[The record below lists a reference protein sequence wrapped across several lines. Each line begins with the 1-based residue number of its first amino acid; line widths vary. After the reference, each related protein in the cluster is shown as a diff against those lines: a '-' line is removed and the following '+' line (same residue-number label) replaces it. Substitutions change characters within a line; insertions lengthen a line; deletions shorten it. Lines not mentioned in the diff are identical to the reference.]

1 MNHDRLRRLL
11 VVVRVTILA
20 LLYVCLIVQV
30 EAQQALG
37 PTVEELGRRIQTMEN
52 LDLAQR
58 LTRLETSSETNG
70 RVLIAIL
77 VAVIIQFLH
86 GLIERFGKKST

>member
-1 MNHDRLRRLL
+1 MNSHRLRRFLL
-11 VVVRVTILA
+11 AVRVSILG
-20 LLYVCLIVQV
+20 LLYVLLVIQV

-37 PTVEELGRRIQTMEN
+37 PTVEELSRRIQTMEN

-58 LTRLETSSETNG
+58 LTRLETSAETNG

-77 VAVIIQFLH
+77 VAVIVQFLH
-86 GLIERFGKKST
+86 GLITRAGTKQT